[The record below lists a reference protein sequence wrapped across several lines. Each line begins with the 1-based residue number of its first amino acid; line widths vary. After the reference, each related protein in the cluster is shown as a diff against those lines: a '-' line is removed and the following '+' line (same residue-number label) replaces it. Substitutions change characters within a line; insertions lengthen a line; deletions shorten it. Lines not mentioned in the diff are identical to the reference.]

1 MTEFEKALMNRDE
14 LTEEEAHAELEQA
27 QADAADIVAD
37 GDYDAMEEL
46 LMDYGLEMDYLF
58 DVLGL

>member
-1 MTEFEKALMNRDE
+1 MTEFEKALMNMDG

>member
-1 MTEFEKALMNRDE
+1 MTEFEKALMNRDG